1 MEEHGAEDAFR
12 RMLVLDA
19 LILNTDRHAGN
30 YGMMF
35 DTDTLQILKMGPVF
49 DHNQALLPYAEEED
63 FLHLEEYLA
72 TRPTRIG
79 VDFNEIA
86 YEALTPEIRSDLIQM
101 KGFQFQRNQKIGLP
115 EERLKALE
123 GMINLQIDQILKRKQ
138 LFLSKGNEKPA
149 HKKNSVKI
157 K

>member
-1 MEEHGAEDAFR
+1 MFANGINGHQ
-12 RMLVLDA
+12 
-19 LILNTDRHAGN
+19 HA
-30 YGMMF
+30 
-35 DTDTLQILKMGPVF
+35 
-49 DHNQALLPYAEEED
+49 EED

-79 VDFNEIA
+79 EDFNEIA
-86 YEALTPEIRSDLIQM
+86 YEALTPEIRADLIQM

-115 EERLKALE
+115 EERMKALE

-138 LFLSKGNEKPA
+138 LFLSKGSEKTD
-149 HKKNSVKI
+149 HKKNSVNI